1 MSQTI
6 SLTLPQST
14 YDRLTAVAEAADSSL
29 EEVLLQTIKNGMP
42 PSLQKVPADFHPLLL
57 ALHKFEDPACG
68 RWWTARP
75 PTCPTSATKT
85 PDSRPCAALTPT
97 PCSNGAATPSPI
109 RPKFCCSR
117 Q

>member
-57 ALHKFEDPACG
+57 ALHKFEDPALWEVVDG
-68 RWWTARP
+68 TA
-75 PTCPTSATKT
+75 ADL
-85 PDSRPCAALTPT
+85 PDVSDKNAGFETLRRAYAYALLKWRGHPV
-97 PCSNGAATPSPI
+97 PDPAEI
-109 RPKFCCSR
+109 LL
-117 Q
+117 